1 MQTGANWNVAGDEDY
16 QMQVA
21 LLEAAQQQT
30 DQRPE
35 NNQDQAP
42 KWKYQEQSLGR
53 IAWLNTLNC
62 SKSLKGFR
70 GGSGPPGFRFCGQF

>member
-42 KWKYQEQSLGR
+42 K
-53 IAWLNTLNC
+53 
-62 SKSLKGFR
+62 
-70 GGSGPPGFRFCGQF
+70 